1 MIYNFTHFSIAL
13 LWLLPAFVSA
23 QTEPMDLSLEQ
34 SLTLLQSENR
44 SLKIAGKE
52 VELAKNEHQ
61 KLNAF
66 WYPTISAAGAYVHM
80 SNPVEV
86 RQSLNQFTDP
96 AKEYV
101 HSILPNDQF
110 ISSLLDKIGQNTL
123 TLPLI
128 SQNVTSIDAN
138 LTWPIFTGG
147 KRIYAS
153 KIGKKLVSVAEV
165 NREQV
170 SANQQALLIESY
182 FGLRL
187 GQRVVEVKA
196 ETYNSLKTHYDQA
209 LKLEQ
214 QGMINRAERLVAQV
228 SMEEAK
234 RELESARKDLEVA
247 SQALKSMI
255 NIGEEQ
261 EIRTTTS
268 LFINESIPSA
278 NYFKEM
284 IPFNN
289 YLVNQLKLQEN
300 IAGDQLKI
308 GRTGYLPNIALIG
321 KQTLYADGLDKY
333 LMPRTMI
340 GVGFTWN
347 IFDGL
352 DREKRIRQA
361 RLTSQSLAIGKEK
374 AVTDLQV
381 GVDKFYSQMQ
391 NAMDNVKALNTTLE
405 MSNELVRIREKS
417 FKEGMATSSDVVDAE
432 VVLSKVK
439 TAFLL
444 AYYQYDV
451 ALANLLS
458 ICGIPE
464 AFRQYRMDGKTEIL

>member
-391 NAMDNVKALNTTLE
+391 NAMDQCQ
-405 MSNELVRIREKS
+405 
-417 FKEGMATSSDVVDAE
+417 GAE
-432 VVLSKVK
+432 HY
-439 TAFLL
+439 T
-444 AYYQYDV
+444 
-451 ALANLLS
+451 
-458 ICGIPE
+458 
-464 AFRQYRMDGKTEIL
+464 

>member
-1 MIYNFTHFSIAL
+1 M
-13 LWLLPAFVSA
+13 
-23 QTEPMDLSLEQ
+23 
-34 SLTLLQSENR
+34 
-44 SLKIAGKE
+44 
-52 VELAKNEHQ
+52 
-61 KLNAF
+61 
-66 WYPTISAAGAYVHM
+66 HM

-86 RQSLNQFTDP
+86 HQSLNQFTDP

-153 KIGKKLVSVAEV
+153 KIGKKLVFVAEV

-247 SQALKSMI
+247 SQALKSLI

-308 GRTGYLPNIALIG
+308 GRSGYLPNIALIG

-464 AFRQYRMDGKTEIL
+464 TFHQYRMDGKTEIL

>member
-1 MIYNFTHFSIAL
+1 MMYNFTHFSIAL
-13 LWLLPAFVSA
+13 LWLLPAFASG
-23 QTEPMDLSLEQ
+23 QTETMDLSLEQ
-34 SLTLLQSENR
+34 SLTLLQSENK
-44 SLKIAGKE
+44 SLRIAGKE
-52 VELAKNEHQ
+52 VELAKNEQQ

-128 SQNVTSIDAN
+128 SQNVTTIDAN
-138 LTWPIFTGG
+138 LTWPLFTGG
-147 KRIYAS
+147 KRIYAG
-153 KIGKKLVSVAEV
+153 KIGKTLVSVAEV

-187 GQRVVEVKA
+187 GQHVVEVKT

-247 SQALKSMI
+247 SQALKSLI
-255 NIGEEQ
+255 NVGEEQ

-278 NYFKEM
+278 GYFKEM

-289 YLVNQLKLQEN
+289 YLVNQLKLQES
-300 IAGDQLKI
+300 IAHNQLKI

-352 DREKRIRQA
+352 DREKKIRQA

-464 AFRQYRMDGKTEIL
+464 AFHQYRMDGKTEIL

>member
-1 MIYNFTHFSIAL
+1 MIYNITHFSIAL
-13 LWLLPAFVSA
+13 LWLLPAFASA
-23 QTEPMDLSLEQ
+23 QTEPIDLSLEQ
-34 SLTLLQSENR
+34 SLTLLQSENK

-86 RQSLNQFTDP
+86 RQPLNQFTDP

-128 SQNVTSIDAN
+128 SQNITSIDAN

-147 KRIYAS
+147 KRIYAG
-153 KIGKKLVSVAEV
+153 KIGKQLVSVAEV

-247 SQALKSMI
+247 SQALKSLI

-278 NYFKEM
+278 SYFKEM

-289 YLVNQLKLQEN
+289 YLVNQLKLQEGIVGN
-300 IAGDQLKI
+300 QLKI

-464 AFRQYRMDGKTEIL
+464 AFHQYRLDGKTEIL

>member
-1 MIYNFTHFSIAL
+1 MICNFTHFSIAL
-13 LWLLPAFVSA
+13 LWFLPAFSSA

-34 SLTLLQSENR
+34 SLTLLRSENK
-44 SLKIAGKE
+44 SLRIAGKE

-80 SNPVEV
+80 SNPIEV

-138 LTWPIFTGG
+138 LTWPNFTGG
-147 KRIYAS
+147 KRIYAG

-187 GQRVVEVKA
+187 GQRVVEVKT
-196 ETYNSLKTHYDQA
+196 ETYNSLKIHYDQA

-247 SQALKSMI
+247 SQALKSLI

-261 EIRTTTS
+261 VIRTTTS

-308 GRTGYLPNIALIG
+308 GRSGYLPNIALIG
-321 KQTLYADGLDKY
+321 KQTLYADGVDKY

-464 AFRQYRMDGKTEIL
+464 AFHQYRMDGKTEIL

>member
-1 MIYNFTHFSIAL
+1 MYNFTHFSIAL
-13 LWLLPAFVSA
+13 LWLLPAFASG
-23 QTEPMDLSLEQ
+23 QTETMDLSLEQ
-34 SLTLLQSENR
+34 SLTLLQSENK
-44 SLKIAGKE
+44 SLRIAGKE
-52 VELAKNEHQ
+52 VELAKNEQQ

-128 SQNVTSIDAN
+128 SQNVTTIDAN
-138 LTWPIFTGG
+138 LTWPLFTGG
-147 KRIYAS
+147 KRIYAG
-153 KIGKKLVSVAEV
+153 KIGKTLVSVAEV

-187 GQRVVEVKA
+187 GQRVVEVKT

-247 SQALKSMI
+247 SQALKSLI
-255 NIGEEQ
+255 NVGEEQ

-278 NYFKEM
+278 GYFKEM

-289 YLVNQLKLQEN
+289 YLVNQLKLQES
-300 IAGDQLKI
+300 IAHNQLKI

-352 DREKRIRQA
+352 DREKKIRQA

-464 AFRQYRMDGKTEIL
+464 AFHQYRMDGKTEIL

>member
-1 MIYNFTHFSIAL
+1 MICNFTHFSIAL
-13 LWLLPAFVSA
+13 LWFLPVFSSA

-34 SLTLLQSENR
+34 SLTLLRSENK
-44 SLKIAGKE
+44 SLRIAGKE

-80 SNPVEV
+80 SNPIEV

-147 KRIYAS
+147 KRIYAG

-187 GQRVVEVKA
+187 GQRVVEVKT
-196 ETYNSLKTHYDQA
+196 ETY
-209 LKLEQ
+209 
-214 QGMINRAERLVAQV
+214 
-228 SMEEAK
+228 
-234 RELESARKDLEVA
+234 
-247 SQALKSMI
+247 KS
-255 NIGEEQ
+255 
-261 EIRTTTS
+261 
-268 LFINESIPSA
+268 
-278 NYFKEM
+278 
-284 IPFNN
+284 
-289 YLVNQLKLQEN
+289 LKLQEN
-300 IAGDQLKI
+300 IAVYQLKI
-308 GRTGYLPNIALIG
+308 GRSGYLPNIALIG
-321 KQTLYADGLDKY
+321 KQTLYADGVDKY

-464 AFRQYRMDGKTEIL
+464 AFHQYRMDGKTEIL

>member
-13 LWLLPAFVSA
+13 LWLLPAFASA
-23 QTEPMDLSLEQ
+23 QTEAMDLSLEQ
-34 SLTLLQSENR
+34 SLTLLQSENK
-44 SLKIAGKE
+44 SLRIAGKE

-61 KLNAF
+61 KFNAF

-86 RQSLNQFTDP
+86 HQSLNQFTDP

-196 ETYNSLKTHYDQA
+196 ETYNSLKIHYDQA

-247 SQALKSMI
+247 SQALKSLI

-308 GRTGYLPNIALIG
+308 GRSGYLPLIG

-374 AVTDLQV
+374 AVSDLQV

-464 AFRQYRMDGKTEIL
+464 TFHQYRMDGKTEIL

>member
-1 MIYNFTHFSIAL
+1 M
-13 LWLLPAFVSA
+13 
-23 QTEPMDLSLEQ
+23 
-34 SLTLLQSENR
+34 
-44 SLKIAGKE
+44 
-52 VELAKNEHQ
+52 
-61 KLNAF
+61 
-66 WYPTISAAGAYVHM
+66 HM

-86 RQSLNQFTDP
+86 HQSLNQFTDP

-247 SQALKSMI
+247 SQALKSLI

-308 GRTGYLPNIALIG
+308 GRSGYLPNIALIG

-417 FKEGMATSSDVVDAE
+417 FREGMATSSDVVDAE

-464 AFRQYRMDGKTEIL
+464 TFHQYRMDGKTEIL

>member
-1 MIYNFTHFSIAL
+1 MICNFTHFSIAL
-13 LWLLPAFVSA
+13 LWFLPAFSSA

-34 SLTLLQSENR
+34 SLTLLRSENK
-44 SLKIAGKE
+44 SLRIAGKE

-80 SNPVEV
+80 SNPIEV

-138 LTWPIFTGG
+138 LIWPIFTGG
-147 KRIYAS
+147 KRIYVG

-187 GQRVVEVKA
+187 GQRVVEVKT
-196 ETYNSLKTHYDQA
+196 ETYNSLKIHYDQA

-247 SQALKSMI
+247 SQALKSLI

-261 EIRTTTS
+261 AIRTTTS

-308 GRTGYLPNIALIG
+308 GRSGYLPNIALIG
-321 KQTLYADGLDKY
+321 KQTLYADGVDKY

-374 AVTDLQV
+374 AVIDLQV

-464 AFRQYRMDGKTEIL
+464 AFHQYRMDGKTEIL

>member
-13 LWLLPAFVSA
+13 LWLVPAFASA
-23 QTEPMDLSLEQ
+23 QTEAMDLSLEQ
-34 SLTLLQSENR
+34 SLTLLQSENK
-44 SLKIAGKE
+44 SLRIAGKE

-86 RQSLNQFTDP
+86 HQPLNQFTDP

-247 SQALKSMI
+247 SQALKSLI

-308 GRTGYLPNIALIG
+308 GRSGYLPNIALIG

-374 AVTDLQV
+374 AVSDLQV

-464 AFRQYRMDGKTEIL
+464 TFHQYRMDGKTEIL

>member
-1 MIYNFTHFSIAL
+1 MICNFTHFSIAL
-13 LWLLPAFVSA
+13 LWFLPAFSSA

-34 SLTLLQSENR
+34 SLTLLRSENK
-44 SLKIAGKE
+44 SLRIAGKE

-80 SNPVEV
+80 SNPIEV

-147 KRIYAS
+147 KRIYAG

-170 SANQQALLIESY
+170 SANQ
-182 FGLRL
+182 
-187 GQRVVEVKA
+187 
-196 ETYNSLKTHYDQA
+196 QA

-247 SQALKSMI
+247 SQALKSLI

-261 EIRTTTS
+261 VIRTTTS

-308 GRTGYLPNIALIG
+308 GRSGYLPNIALIG
-321 KQTLYADGLDKY
+321 KQTLYADGVDKY

-432 VVLSKVK
+432 VVLSKAK

-464 AFRQYRMDGKTEIL
+464 AFHQYRMDGKTEIL

>member
-1 MIYNFTHFSIAL
+1 MMYNFTHFSIAL
-13 LWLLPAFVSA
+13 LWLLPAFASG
-23 QTEPMDLSLEQ
+23 QTETMDLSLEQ
-34 SLTLLQSENR
+34 SLTLLQSENK
-44 SLKIAGKE
+44 SLRIAGKE
-52 VELAKNEHQ
+52 VELAKNEQQ

-128 SQNVTSIDAN
+128 SQNVTTIDAN
-138 LTWPIFTGG
+138 LTWPLFTGG
-147 KRIYAS
+147 KRIYAG
-153 KIGKKLVSVAEV
+153 KIGKTLVSVAEV

-187 GQRVVEVKA
+187 GQRVVEVKT

-247 SQALKSMI
+247 SQALKGLI
-255 NIGEEQ
+255 NVGEEQ

-278 NYFKEM
+278 GYFKEM

-289 YLVNQLKLQEN
+289 YLVNQLKLQES
-300 IAGDQLKI
+300 IAHNQLKI

-352 DREKRIRQA
+352 DREKKIRQA

-464 AFRQYRMDGKTEIL
+464 AFHQYRMDGKTEIL

>member
-1 MIYNFTHFSIAL
+1 M
-13 LWLLPAFVSA
+13 
-23 QTEPMDLSLEQ
+23 
-34 SLTLLQSENR
+34 
-44 SLKIAGKE
+44 
-52 VELAKNEHQ
+52 
-61 KLNAF
+61 
-66 WYPTISAAGAYVHM
+66 HM

-86 RQSLNQFTDP
+86 HQSLNQFTDP

-247 SQALKSMI
+247 SQALKSLI

-308 GRTGYLPNIALIG
+308 GRSGYLPNIALIG

-464 AFRQYRMDGKTEIL
+464 TFHQYRMDGKTEIL

>member
-417 FKEGMATSSDVVDAE
+417 FKEGMATSSDVVDAQ

-464 AFRQYRMDGKTEIL
+464 AFHQYQMDGKTEIL

>member
-1 MIYNFTHFSIAL
+1 MYNFTHFSIAL
-13 LWLLPAFVSA
+13 LWLLPAFASG
-23 QTEPMDLSLEQ
+23 QTETMDLSLEQ
-34 SLTLLQSENR
+34 SLTLLQSENK
-44 SLKIAGKE
+44 SLRIAGKE
-52 VELAKNEHQ
+52 VELAKNEQQ

-128 SQNVTSIDAN
+128 SQNVTTIDAN
-138 LTWPIFTGG
+138 LTWPLFTGG
-147 KRIYAS
+147 KRIYAG
-153 KIGKKLVSVAEV
+153 KIGKTLVSVAEV

-187 GQRVVEVKA
+187 GQRVVEVKT

-247 SQALKSMI
+247 SQALKSLI
-255 NIGEEQ
+255 NVGEEQ

-278 NYFKEM
+278 GYFKEM

-289 YLVNQLKLQEN
+289 YLVNQLKLQES
-300 IAGDQLKI
+300 IAYNQLKI

-352 DREKRIRQA
+352 DREKKIRQA

-464 AFRQYRMDGKTEIL
+464 AFHQYRMDGKTEIL

>member
-1 MIYNFTHFSIAL
+1 MPAKYNPMLYI
-13 LWLLPAFVSA
+13 LLP
-23 QTEPMDLSLEQ
+23 QR
-34 SLTLLQSENR
+34 LLLIHR
-44 SLKIAGKE
+44 MGK
-52 VELAKNEHQ
+52 
-61 KLNAF
+61 
-66 WYPTISAAGAYVHM
+66 
-80 SNPVEV
+80 
-86 RQSLNQFTDP
+86 DP

-247 SQALKSMI
+247 SQALKSLI

-308 GRTGYLPNIALIG
+308 GRSGYLPNIALIG

-464 AFRQYRMDGKTEIL
+464 TFHQYRMDGKTEIL

>member
-1 MIYNFTHFSIAL
+1 MICNFTHFSIAL
-13 LWLLPAFVSA
+13 LWFLPVFSSA

-34 SLTLLQSENR
+34 SLTLLRSENK
-44 SLKIAGKE
+44 SLRIAGKE

-80 SNPVEV
+80 SNPIEV

-147 KRIYAS
+147 RRIYAG

-187 GQRVVEVKA
+187 GQRVVEVKT
-196 ETYNSLKTHYDQA
+196 ETYNSLKIHYDQA

-228 SMEEAK
+228 SMEDAK

-247 SQALKSMI
+247 SQALKSLI

-261 EIRTTTS
+261 VIRTTTS

-308 GRTGYLPNIALIG
+308 GRSGYLPNIALIG
-321 KQTLYADGLDKY
+321 KQTLYADGVDKY

-464 AFRQYRMDGKTEIL
+464 AFHQYRMDGKTEIL

>member
-1 MIYNFTHFSIAL
+1 MMYNFTHFSIAL
-13 LWLLPAFVSA
+13 LWLLPAFASG
-23 QTEPMDLSLEQ
+23 QTETMDLSLEQ
-34 SLTLLQSENR
+34 SLTLLQSENK
-44 SLKIAGKE
+44 SLRIAGKE
-52 VELAKNEHQ
+52 VELAKNEQQ

-128 SQNVTSIDAN
+128 SQNVTTIDAN
-138 LTWPIFTGG
+138 LTWPLFTGG
-147 KRIYAS
+147 KRIYAG
-153 KIGKKLVSVAEV
+153 KIGKTLVSVAEV

-187 GQRVVEVKA
+187 GQRVVEVKT

-247 SQALKSMI
+247 SQALKSLI
-255 NIGEEQ
+255 NVGEEQ
-261 EIRTTTS
+261 AIRTTTS

-278 NYFKEM
+278 SYFKEM

-300 IAGDQLKI
+300 IAHNQLKI

-352 DREKRIRQA
+352 DREKKIRQA

-464 AFRQYRMDGKTEIL
+464 AFHQYRMDGKTEIL

>member
-1 MIYNFTHFSIAL
+1 MICNFTHFSIAL
-13 LWLLPAFVSA
+13 LWFLPAFSSA

-34 SLTLLQSENR
+34 SLTLLRSENK
-44 SLKIAGKE
+44 SLRIAGKE

-80 SNPVEV
+80 SNPIEV

-147 KRIYAS
+147 KRIYAG

-187 GQRVVEVKA
+187 GQRVVEVKT
-196 ETYNSLKTHYDQA
+196 ETYNSLKIHYDQA

-247 SQALKSMI
+247 SQALKSLI

-261 EIRTTTS
+261 VIRTTT
-268 LFINESIPSA
+268 
-278 NYFKEM
+278 
-284 IPFNN
+284 FNN

-308 GRTGYLPNIALIG
+308 GRSGYLPNIALIG
-321 KQTLYADGLDKY
+321 KQTLYADGVDKY

-464 AFRQYRMDGKTEIL
+464 AFHQYRMDGKTEIL

>member
-13 LWLLPAFVSA
+13 LWLLPAFASA
-23 QTEPMDLSLEQ
+23 QTEAMDLSLEQ
-34 SLTLLQSENR
+34 SLTLLQSENK
-44 SLKIAGKE
+44 SLRIAGKE

-66 WYPTISAAGAYVHM
+66 WYPTSTAAGAYVHM
-80 SNPVEV
+80 SNPFEL

-110 ISSLLDKIGQNTL
+110 ISSLLDKIGHNTL

-187 GQRVVEVKA
+187 GQRVVEVKT
-196 ETYNSLKTHYDQA
+196 ETYNSLKIHYDQA

-247 SQALKSMI
+247 SQALKSLI

-289 YLVNQLKLQEN
+289 YLVNQLFFLVFFVCSSLLF
-300 IAGDQLKI
+300 IVLFSFFFF
-308 GRTGYLPNIALIG
+308 
-321 KQTLYADGLDKY
+321 GL
-333 LMPRTMI
+333 LFLF
-340 GVGFTWN
+340 V
-347 IFDGL
+347 
-352 DREKRIRQA
+352 
-361 RLTSQSLAIGKEK
+361 
-374 AVTDLQV
+374 
-381 GVDKFYSQMQ
+381 
-391 NAMDNVKALNTTLE
+391 
-405 MSNELVRIREKS
+405 
-417 FKEGMATSSDVVDAE
+417 
-432 VVLSKVK
+432 
-439 TAFLL
+439 FLL
-444 AYYQYDV
+444 FSCQ
-451 ALANLLS
+451 
-458 ICGIPE
+458 CC
-464 AFRQYRMDGKTEIL
+464 

>member
-1 MIYNFTHFSIAL
+1 M
-13 LWLLPAFVSA
+13 
-23 QTEPMDLSLEQ
+23 
-34 SLTLLQSENR
+34 
-44 SLKIAGKE
+44 
-52 VELAKNEHQ
+52 
-61 KLNAF
+61 
-66 WYPTISAAGAYVHM
+66 
-80 SNPVEV
+80 
-86 RQSLNQFTDP
+86 NQFTDP

-247 SQALKSMI
+247 SQALKSLI

-308 GRTGYLPNIALIG
+308 GRSGYLPNIALIG

-374 AVTDLQV
+374 AVSDLQV

-464 AFRQYRMDGKTEIL
+464 TFHQYRMDGKTEIL

>member
-13 LWLLPAFVSA
+13 LWLLPAFASA
-23 QTEPMDLSLEQ
+23 QTEAMDLSLEQ
-34 SLTLLQSENR
+34 SLTLLQSENK
-44 SLKIAGKE
+44 SLRIAGKE

-86 RQSLNQFTDP
+86 HQSLNQFTDP

-138 LTWPIFTGG
+138 LTWSIFTGG

-247 SQALKSMI
+247 SQALKSLI

-308 GRTGYLPNIALIG
+308 GRSGYLPNIALIG

-439 TAFLL
+439 TAFL
-444 AYYQYDV
+444 AR
-451 ALANLLS
+451 LL
-458 ICGIPE
+458 PV
-464 AFRQYRMDGKTEIL
+464 

>member
-13 LWLLPAFVSA
+13 LWLLPAFASA
-23 QTEPMDLSLEQ
+23 QTEAMDLSLEQ
-34 SLTLLQSENR
+34 SLTLLQSENK
-44 SLKIAGKE
+44 SLRIAGKE

-86 RQSLNQFTDP
+86 HQSLNQFTDP

-247 SQALKSMI
+247 SQALKSLI

-308 GRTGYLPNIALIG
+308 GRSGYLPNIALIG

-340 GVGFTWN
+340 GGWLYLEHLRRPRPGETYPAGTPDQSVARHRK
-347 IFDGL
+347 
-352 DREKRIRQA
+352 REGCERFAGWGR
-361 RLTSQSLAIGKEK
+361 
-374 AVTDLQV
+374 
-381 GVDKFYSQMQ
+381 
-391 NAMDNVKALNTTLE
+391 
-405 MSNELVRIREKS
+405 
-417 FKEGMATSSDVVDAE
+417 
-432 VVLSKVK
+432 
-439 TAFLL
+439 
-444 AYYQYDV
+444 
-451 ALANLLS
+451 
-458 ICGIPE
+458 
-464 AFRQYRMDGKTEIL
+464 

>member
-1 MIYNFTHFSIAL
+1 
-13 LWLLPAFVSA
+13 
-23 QTEPMDLSLEQ
+23 MDLSLEQ
-34 SLTLLQSENR
+34 SLTLLQSENK
-44 SLKIAGKE
+44 SLRIAGKE

-86 RQSLNQFTDP
+86 HQSLNQFTDP

-170 SANQQALLIESY
+170 SANQQSY

-247 SQALKSMI
+247 SQALKSLI

-308 GRTGYLPNIALIG
+308 GRSGYLPNIALIG

-374 AVTDLQV
+374 AVSDLQV

-464 AFRQYRMDGKTEIL
+464 TFHQYRMDGKTEIL

>member
-391 NAMDNVKALNTTLE
+391 NAMDNVKARNTTLE

-417 FKEGMATSSDVVDAE
+417 FKEGMATSSDVVAAQ

-464 AFRQYRMDGKTEIL
+464 AFHQYRMDGKTEIL

>member
-1 MIYNFTHFSIAL
+1 MICNFTHFGIVL
-13 LWLLPAFVSA
+13 LSLLPAFASA
-23 QTEPMDLSLEQ
+23 QTETVELSLEQ
-34 SLTLLQSENR
+34 SLTLLQSGNR

-52 VELAKNEHQ
+52 VEMAKNEHQ

-66 WYPTISAAGAYVHM
+66 WYPSVSASGAYVHM

-86 RQSLNQFTDP
+86 RQPLNQFTDP
-96 AKEYV
+96 AKEYI
-101 HSILPNDQF
+101 HSIIPDDQL

-123 TLPLI
+123 TLPLV
-128 SQNVTSIDAN
+128 SQNITSIDAS
-138 LTWPIFTGG
+138 LTWPVFTGG

-153 KIGKKLVSVAEV
+153 KIGRTLVSVAEV

-170 SANQQALLIESY
+170 GATEQAKLIECY

-187 GQRVVEVKA
+187 GQRVVEVKE
-196 ETYNSLKTHYDQA
+196 ETYNSLQTHYEQA

-234 RELESARKDLEVA
+234 RELESARKDLDVA
-247 SQALKSMI
+247 AQALKSLI
-255 NIGEEQ
+255 DIEDGK

-268 LFINESIPSA
+268 LFINESVPSA
-278 NYFKEM
+278 DYFKEM
-284 IPFNN
+284 IPYNN
-289 YLVNQLKLQEN
+289 YLVNQLKLQED
-300 IAGDQLKI
+300 IAGNQLKI

-361 RLTSQSLAIGKEK
+361 RLTSQSLAIGKDK

-381 GVDKFYSQMQ
+381 GVDKFYTQMQ

-405 MSNELVRIREKS
+405 MSSELVRIREKS

-432 VVLSKVK
+432 VMLSKVK

-458 ICGIPE
+458 LCGIPE
-464 AFRQYRMDGKTEIL
+464 SFHQYRMDGKTEIL

>member
-1 MIYNFTHFSIAL
+1 MICNFTHFSIAL
-13 LWLLPAFVSA
+13 LWFLPVFSSA

-34 SLTLLQSENR
+34 SLTLLRSENK
-44 SLKIAGKE
+44 SLRIAGKE

-80 SNPVEV
+80 SNPIEV

-147 KRIYAS
+147 KRIYAG

-187 GQRVVEVKA
+187 GQRVVEVKT
-196 ETYNSLKTHYDQA
+196 ETYNSLKIHYDQA

-247 SQALKSMI
+247 SQALKSLI

-261 EIRTTTS
+261 VIRTTTS

-308 GRTGYLPNIALIG
+308 GRSGYLPNIALIG
-321 KQTLYADGLDKY
+321 KQTLYADGVDKY

-352 DREKRIRQA
+352 DREKRIR
-361 RLTSQSLAIGKEK
+361 
-374 AVTDLQV
+374 
-381 GVDKFYSQMQ
+381 
-391 NAMDNVKALNTTLE
+391 
-405 MSNELVRIREKS
+405 
-417 FKEGMATSSDVVDAE
+417 
-432 VVLSKVK
+432 
-439 TAFLL
+439 
-444 AYYQYDV
+444 
-451 ALANLLS
+451 
-458 ICGIPE
+458 
-464 AFRQYRMDGKTEIL
+464 

>member
-1 MIYNFTHFSIAL
+1 MICNFTHFSIAL
-13 LWLLPAFVSA
+13 LWFLPAFSSA

-34 SLTLLQSENR
+34 SLTLLRSENK
-44 SLKIAGKE
+44 SLRIAGKE

-80 SNPVEV
+80 SNPIEV

-147 KRIYAS
+147 KRIYAG

-187 GQRVVEVKA
+187 GQRVVEVKT
-196 ETYNSLKTHYDQA
+196 ETYNSLKIHYDQA

-247 SQALKSMI
+247 SQALKS
-255 NIGEEQ
+255 
-261 EIRTTTS
+261 
-268 LFINESIPSA
+268 LINESIPSA

-308 GRTGYLPNIALIG
+308 GRSGYLPNIALIG
-321 KQTLYADGLDKY
+321 KQTLYADGVDKY

-464 AFRQYRMDGKTEIL
+464 AFHQYRMDGKTEIL